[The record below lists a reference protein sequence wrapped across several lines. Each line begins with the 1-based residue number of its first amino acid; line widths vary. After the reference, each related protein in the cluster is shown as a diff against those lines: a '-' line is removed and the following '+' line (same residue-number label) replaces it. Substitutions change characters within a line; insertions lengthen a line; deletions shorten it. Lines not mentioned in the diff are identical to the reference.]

1 VKEGRVAT
9 TELQSGDAAATRPGA
24 LRFADVHHVF
34 GHGVSANPVLGPID
48 LAVRGG
54 EFLCI
59 VGASGCGKSTLLR
72 LIAGFTP
79 PSHGSISIDGREIM
93 APGPDRG
100 MVFQQP
106 TLFPWRSVRGNVEL
120 ALKLRG
126 LPRDQRRAEAE
137 RLLRQVGLGEAMD
150 RRTYELSGGMQQRCA
165 TARALAGDPAVLL
178 MDEPFGALDAI
189 TREHMQQE
197 LHALW
202 SATGKTIVFVTHSV
216 DEALV
221 LGTRVIVL
229 GGRPGHVLI
238 DLPLDLR
245 RDAAGDTH
253 HDAMYADLRSQIGH
267 TMDDDY
273 RRSVREAT

>member
-1 VKEGRVAT
+1 MT
-9 TELQSGDAAATRPGA
+9 NQHQHGDVVVTRPGA
-24 LRFADVHHVF
+24 LRFADVHHVY
-34 GHGVSANPVLGPID
+34 GQGASANPVLGPID
-48 LAVRGG
+48 LTVPGG

-72 LIAGFTP
+72 LIAGFAP
-79 PSHGSISIDGREIM
+79 PTQGSIEIDGREIV

-126 LPRDQRRAEAE
+126 YPRDQRRAEAE

-165 TARALAGDPAVLL
+165 TARALAGDPEVLL

-202 SATGKTIVFVTHSV
+202 TATGKTVVFVTHSV

-221 LGTRVIVL
+221 LGTRAIVL
-229 GGRPGHVLI
+229 GGRPGHVLL
-238 DLPLDLR
+238 DLPLDLH
-245 RDAAGDTH
+245 RDAEGDTH
-253 HDAMYADLRSQIGH
+253 HDATYADLRSQIAH
-267 TMDDDY
+267 AMDDDY
-273 RRSVREAT
+273 QRSVREAPR

>member
-1 VKEGRVAT
+1 
-9 TELQSGDAAATRPGA
+9 
-24 LRFADVHHVF
+24 
-34 GHGVSANPVLGPID
+34 VLGPID
-48 LAVRGG
+48 LDVPGG

-72 LIAGFTP
+72 LIAGFMP
-79 PSHGSISIDGREIM
+79 VSSGSITIDGREIRS
-93 APGPDRG
+93 PGPDRG

-126 LPRDQRRAEAE
+126 YPRGERRAEAE
-137 RLLRQVGLGEAMD
+137 RLLRQVGLGDAMT

-165 TARALAGDPAVLL
+165 TARALAGDPEVLL

-202 SATGKTIVFVTHSV
+202 RETHKTVVFVTHSV

-221 LGTRVIVL
+221 LGTRAIVL
-229 GGRPGHVLI
+229 GGRPGHVLL
-238 DLPLDLR
+238 DLPLNLQ
-245 RDAAGDTH
+245 RDSEGDTH
-253 HDAMYADLRSQIGH
+253 HDAGYAALRSQISH
-267 TMDDDY
+267 AMDDDY
-273 RRSVREAT
+273 RRTQSEAPR

>member
-1 VKEGRVAT
+1 MAT
-9 TELQSGDAAATRPGA
+9 TTEDNSGVVATRPGA
-24 LRFADVHHVF
+24 LRFADVHHVY
-34 GHGVSANPVLGPID
+34 GQGASANPVLGPID
-48 LAVRGG
+48 LDVPGG

-72 LIAGFTP
+72 LVAGFMP
-79 PSHGSISIDGREIM
+79 VSIGSITIDGREIS

-126 LPRDQRRAEAE
+126 YPRGERRAEAE
-137 RLLRQVGLGEAMD
+137 RLLRQVGLGDAMH

-165 TARALAGDPAVLL
+165 TARALAGDPEVLL

-197 LHALW
+197 LHTLW
-202 SATGKTIVFVTHSV
+202 RETHKTIVFVTHSV

-221 LGTRVIVL
+221 LGTRAIVL
-229 GGRPGHVLI
+229 GGRPGHVLL
-238 DLPLDLR
+238 DLPLNLQ
-245 RDAAGDTH
+245 RDAEGDTH
-253 HDAMYADLRSQIGH
+253 HDTRYADLRSQISH
-267 TMDDDY
+267 AMDDDY
-273 RRSVREAT
+273 QRSQSEVPR

>member
-1 VKEGRVAT
+1 MAST
-9 TELQSGDAAATRPGA
+9 NQSNDLELTTRPGA
-24 LRFADVHHVF
+24 LRFADINHVY
-34 GHGVSANPVLGPID
+34 GQGVSANPVLGPID
-48 LAVRGG
+48 LDVPGG

-79 PSHGSISIDGREIM
+79 ATYGSITIDGQTITS
-93 APGPDRG
+93 PGADRG

-126 LPRDQRRAEAE
+126 FPREERRAEAE
-137 RLLRQVGLGEAMD
+137 RLLKQVGLGDAMN
-150 RRTYELSGGMQQRCA
+150 RRTYHLSGGMQQRCA
-165 TARALAGDPAVLL
+165 IARALAGDPNVLL

-202 SATGKTIVFVTHSV
+202 AETRKTIIFVTHSV

-221 LGTRVIVL
+221 LGTRAIVL
-229 GGRPGHVLI
+229 GGRPGHILL
-238 DLPLDLR
+238 DLPLKLQ
-245 RDAAGDTH
+245 RDTEGDTH
-253 HDAMYADLRSQIGH
+253 HDVHYAELRSQISGAME
-267 TMDDDY
+267 TDY
-273 RRSVREAT
+273 LRSQDEASP